1 MAIGDRS
8 SNELLNVVAV
18 SGAQDPG
25 WFAAPID
32 NRAQIPFVFSLIA
45 GTATYILEG
54 RNTPNDTP
62 VQLDTA
68 SASKKILVE
77 KFMQFRCRLSA
88 ATGATCVGS
97 IPSQLVKAS

>member
-8 SNELLNVVAV
+8 SNDLLNVVTV
-18 SGAQDPG
+18 TGAQDPG

-32 NRAQIPFVFSLIA
+32 NRAQIPFVFSLTA

-62 VQLDTA
+62 VQLATGSA
-68 SASKKILVE
+68 SAKALVE
-77 KFMQFRCRLSA
+77 KFMQFKCRLSA
-88 ATGATCVGS
+88 ATGASCVGS
-97 IPSQLVKAS
+97 TPSQLVKVS